1 MEIIG
6 MRWEWDLYMQK
17 LGWNGGKN
25 WEWIWKESGFGG
37 CWVGVVERNWEEFGE
52 MMKRVWRFVF
62 EGEKVGDRGKMKL
75 ERFGIVMVSVWE
87 GNWCSGLG
95 FI

>member
-1 MEIIG
+1 MTVRIG
-6 MRWEWDLYMQK
+6 
-17 LGWNGGKN
+17 NGYGRK
-25 WEWIWKESGFGG
+25 
-37 CWVGVVERNWEEFGE
+37 VGLVDVGLELWRGIWEEFGE

-62 EGEKVGDRGKMKL
+62 EGEKVGDRGEIKL

-87 GNWCSGLG
+87 GNWCFGLG